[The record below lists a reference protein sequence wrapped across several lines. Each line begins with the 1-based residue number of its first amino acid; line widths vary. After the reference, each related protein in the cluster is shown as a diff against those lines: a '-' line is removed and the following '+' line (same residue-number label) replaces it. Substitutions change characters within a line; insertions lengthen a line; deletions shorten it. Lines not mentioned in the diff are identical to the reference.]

1 MTPAGISAASRSQLS
16 KLLRDSPPI
25 VTPSHAAAALG
36 LTPAAA
42 ARRLAVWSRAGWL
55 ARVRRG
61 AYVPVPI
68 ESESADVALDDAWSV
83 AAAMFSPC
91 YIGGWSAAEHWG
103 LTEQLFRSICVMTTT
118 RPRERQPV
126 LRKARFELHT
136 VDPARLVGLK
146 TVWRGGTRVQV
157 SDPARTLIDMLADP
171 ALGGGIRHMAEML
184 WALFH
189 DHPKEVAKL
198 ADYAAKI
205 GSGAVYKRLG
215 FLLQRD
221 QPDQAALIELCR
233 TRLTAGY
240 AKLDPALPADRL
252 VTAWRV
258 WVPDSELREAAG
270 PLPRATPERAARRS
284 SGKTLS

>member
-1 MTPAGISAASRSQLS
+1 MRPTGLSAISRSQLS
-16 KLLRDSPPI
+16 KLLRDSPPV
-25 VTPSHAAAALG
+25 VTSSQAAAALG
-36 LTPAAA
+36 VTPAVA
-42 ARRLAVWSRAGWL
+42 ARRLAAWSRSGWL

-91 YIGGWSAAEHWG
+91 YVGGWSAAEHWG
-103 LTEQLFRSICVMTTT
+103 LTEQLFRSICVMTAT
-118 RPRERQPV
+118 RPRERQLV
-126 LRKARFELHT
+126 LRKACFELHT
-136 VDPARLVGLK
+136 VAQAQFVGMK

-171 ALGGGIRHMAEML
+171 ALGGGIRHVAEML
-184 WALFH
+184 ASLFH
-189 DHPKEVAKL
+189 DQPKEAPKL
-198 ADYAAKI
+198 AGYAAKI
-205 GSGAVYKRLG
+205 GSGAVHKRLG

-221 QPDQAALIELCR
+221 HPDQAALIESCR
-233 TRLTAGY
+233 AGLTAGY

-258 WVPDSELREAAG
+258 WVPASELREAH
-270 PLPRATPERAARRS
+270 P
-284 SGKTLS
+284 

>member
-1 MTPAGISAASRSQLS
+1 MKPTGLSANSRIQLS
-16 KLLRDSPPI
+16 KLLRGSPPV
-25 VTPSHAAAALG
+25 VTSSQAAAVLG
-36 LTPAAA
+36 VTSAVA
-42 ARRLAVWSRAGWL
+42 ARRLAAWSRSGWL
-55 ARVRRG
+55 ARVRRD

-91 YIGGWSAAEHWG
+91 YVGGWSAAEHWG
-103 LTEQLFRSICVMTTT
+103 LTEKLFRSICVMTTR
-118 RPRERQPV
+118 RPRERQLV

-136 VDPARLVGLK
+136 VAQAQFVGMR

-157 SDPARTLIDMLADP
+157 SDPARTLIDMLANP
-171 ALGGGIRHMAEML
+171 ALGGGVRHVTEML
-184 WALFH
+184 ASLVH
-189 DHPKEVAKL
+189 DQPKEAAKL
-198 ADYAAKI
+198 AGYAAKI

-221 QPDQAALIELCR
+221 HPDQAALIEWCR
-233 TRLTAGY
+233 ARLTAGY

-258 WVPDSELREAAG
+258 WVPASELREPAG
-270 PLPRATPERAARRS
+270 PLPRATPKREARRLPR
-284 SGKTLS
+284 TAHT

>member
-1 MTPAGISAASRSQLS
+1 MRPTGLSATSRIQLS
-16 KLLRDSPPI
+16 KLLREGPPI
-25 VTPSHAAAALG
+25 VTPRHAAVALG

-42 ARRLAVWSRAGWL
+42 ARRLAAWSRSGWL

-91 YIGGWSAAEHWG
+91 YVGGWSAAEHWG
-103 LTEQLFRSICVMTTT
+103 LTEQLFRSICVMTAT
-118 RPRERQPV
+118 RPRERQLE

-136 VDPARLVGLK
+136 VAPALFTGLK
-146 TVWRGGTRVQV
+146 TVWRGGTRVKV
-157 SDPARTLIDMLADP
+157 SDPARTLIDMLANP
-171 ALGGGIRHMAEML
+171 ALGGGIRHVAEML
-184 WALFH
+184 VTLFH
-189 DHPKEVAKL
+189 DQPREAAKL
-198 ADYAAKI
+198 ADYAAKM

-221 QPDQAALIELCR
+221 HSGQVALIEACR
-233 TRLTAGY
+233 ARLTAGY

-258 WVPDSELREAAG
+258 WVPASELRETHA
-270 PLPRATPERAARRS
+270 
-284 SGKTLS
+284 

>member
-1 MTPAGISAASRSQLS
+1 MRPTGLSATSRSQLS

-25 VTPSHAAAALG
+25 VTPTHAAAALG
-36 LTPAAA
+36 LTPEVA
-42 ARRLAVWSRAGWL
+42 ARRLAAWSRSGWL

-83 AAAMFSPC
+83 AATMFAPC
-91 YIGGWSAAEHWG
+91 YVGGWSAAEHWG
-103 LTEQLFRSICVMTTT
+103 LTEQLFRSICVMTAT
-118 RPRERQPV
+118 RPRERQLV

-136 VDPARLVGLK
+136 VALAQFIGLK

-171 ALGGGIRHMAEML
+171 ALGGGIRSVAEML
-184 WALFH
+184 ASLFH
-189 DHPKEVAKL
+189 DQPKEAAKL
-198 ADYAAKI
+198 AGYAAKI
-205 GSGAVYKRLG
+205 GNGAVYKRLG

-221 QPDQAALIELCR
+221 HPDQVPLIESCR
-233 TRLTAGY
+233 ARLTAGY
-240 AKLDPALPADRL
+240 AKLDTALPADRL

-258 WVPDSELREAAG
+258 WVPAGEWRGPAG
-270 PLPRATPERAARRS
+270 PLPRATPKRTVRRRPKAAH
-284 SGKTLS
+284 K

>member
-1 MTPAGISAASRSQLS
+1 MRPSGLSATSRNQLS
-16 KLLRDSPPI
+16 KLLRDNPPV
-25 VTPSHAAAALG
+25 VTSSQAAAALG
-36 LTPAAA
+36 VTPAVA
-42 ARRLAVWSRAGWL
+42 ARRLAAWSRSGWL

-91 YIGGWSAAEHWG
+91 YVGGWSAAEHWG

-118 RPRERQPV
+118 RPRARQLV

-136 VDPARLVGLK
+136 VASAQFIGMK

-171 ALGGGIRHMAEML
+171 ALGGGIRHVAEML
-184 WALFH
+184 ASLFH
-189 DHPKEVAKL
+189 DQPKEAAKL
-198 ADYAAKI
+198 AGYAAKI

-221 QPDQAALIELCR
+221 HPDQAALIESCR
-233 TRLTAGY
+233 ARLTAGY

-258 WVPDSELREAAG
+258 WVPASELRQPAG
-270 PLPRATPERAARRS
+270 PLPRAKPKREARRHPM
-284 SGKTLS
+284 TAHT

>member
-1 MTPAGISAASRSQLS
+1 MRPAGLSATSRSQLS

-25 VTPSHAAAALG
+25 VTPTHAAAALG
-36 LTPAAA
+36 LTPEVA
-42 ARRLAVWSRAGWL
+42 ARRLAAWSRSGWL

-83 AAAMFSPC
+83 AAAIFAPC
-91 YIGGWSAAEHWG
+91 YVGGWSAAEHWG
-103 LTEQLFRSICVMTTT
+103 LTEQLFRSICVMTAT
-118 RPRERQPV
+118 RPRERQLV

-136 VDPARLVGLK
+136 VALAQFIGMK
-146 TVWRGGTRVQV
+146 TVWRGHTRVQV

-171 ALGGGIRHMAEML
+171 ALGGGIRSVAEML
-184 WALFH
+184 ASLFH
-189 DHPKEVAKL
+189 DQPKETAKL
-198 ADYAAKI
+198 AGYAARI

-221 QPDQAALIELCR
+221 HPGQVALIESCR
-233 TRLTAGY
+233 AHLTAGY
-240 AKLDPALPADRL
+240 AKLDPGLPADRL

-258 WVPDSELREAAG
+258 WVPASELREPAG
-270 PLPRATPERAARRS
+270 PFPRATPKREARRRPR
-284 SGKTLS
+284 TAPA

>member
-1 MTPAGISAASRSQLS
+1 MQPAGLSAASRTQLS

-25 VTPSHAAAALG
+25 VTPAHAAAALG
-36 LTPAAA
+36 LTPQVA
-42 ARRLAVWSRAGWL
+42 ARRLAAWSRSGWL
-55 ARVRRG
+55 ARIRRG

-83 AAAMFSPC
+83 AAAMFAPC
-91 YIGGWSAAEHWG
+91 YVGGWSAAEHWG

-118 RPRERQPV
+118 RPRERQLV

-136 VDPARLVGLK
+136 VAPARFIGMK

-157 SDPARTLIDMLADP
+157 SDPARTLIDMMADP
-171 ALGGGIRHMAEML
+171 ALGGGIRHVAEML
-184 WALFH
+184 ATLLH
-189 DHPKEVAKL
+189 DRPKEVRSL
-198 ADYAAKI
+198 ADYAARI
-205 GSGAVYKRLG
+205 GIGAVYKRLG

-221 QPDQAALIELCR
+221 HPDQVPLIESCR
-233 TRLTAGY
+233 AHLSTGY

-258 WVPDSELREAAG
+258 WVPASELREATA
-270 PLPRATPERAARRS
+270 
-284 SGKTLS
+284 

>member
-1 MTPAGISAASRSQLS
+1 MRPTGLSATSRSQLS

-25 VTPSHAAAALG
+25 VTPTHAAAALG
-36 LTPAAA
+36 LTPDVA
-42 ARRLAVWSRAGWL
+42 ARRLAAWSRSGWL

-68 ESESADVALDDAWSV
+68 ESESADVALEDAWSV
-83 AAAMFSPC
+83 AAAMFAPC
-91 YIGGWSAAEHWG
+91 YVGGWSAAEHWG
-103 LTEQLFRSICVMTTT
+103 LTEQLFRSICVMTAT
-118 RPRERQPV
+118 RPRERQLV

-136 VDPARLVGLK
+136 VALAQFIGMK

-171 ALGGGIRHMAEML
+171 ALGGGIRSVAEML
-184 WALFH
+184 ASLFH
-189 DHPKEVAKL
+189 DQPKEAAKL
-198 ADYAAKI
+198 AGYAAKI

-221 QPDQAALIELCR
+221 HPDQVALIESCR
-233 TRLTAGY
+233 VHLTAGY

-258 WVPDSELREAAG
+258 WVPAGELREAHA
-270 PLPRATPERAARRS
+270 
-284 SGKTLS
+284 